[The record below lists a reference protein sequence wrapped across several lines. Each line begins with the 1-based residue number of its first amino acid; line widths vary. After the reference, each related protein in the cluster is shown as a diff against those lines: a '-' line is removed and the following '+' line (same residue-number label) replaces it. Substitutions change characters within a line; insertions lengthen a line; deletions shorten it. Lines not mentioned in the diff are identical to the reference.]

1 MTIGEALKA
10 ERKRLGLSQ
19 SQMTG
24 NLITK
29 SHYSKIERGLFD
41 IRTNDLLTIL
51 NLHNI
56 DVVEFFK
63 KISVTNQEENTK
75 AYLALL
81 HASYYTININKIQK
95 TSSKLKNKQ
104 LQTPELKNLEAQ
116 ASLLKAYLTNSIN
129 TLSDKSKENI
139 KKIIFSNDE
148 WQLEDLRL
156 FAIAISLFDIS
167 ELNSVVKSIINRHF
181 NLNLEEKE
189 FRLVLSAILVNFLSY
204 SVKVQNSD
212 TQLIK
217 KVFQVLDN
225 LNGEPDNCFAKIMT
239 LYYREYFA
247 GNKEKIDE
255 IIGVMK
261 DSGMKGIFKNKK

>member
-24 NLITK
+24 NLIKK

-41 IRTNDLLTIL
+41 IRTNDLLIIL

-75 AYLALL
+75 AYLAQL
-81 HASYYTININKIQK
+81 HAAYYTRNIEKIEQI
-95 TSSKLKNKQ
+95 SNKLKNKQ
-104 LQTPELKNLEAQ
+104 PKTLELKNLEAQ
-116 ASLLKAYLTNSIN
+116 ASLLKAYFTNSID

-139 KKIIFSNDE
+139 KRIIFSNDE
-148 WQLEDLRL
+148 WQVVDLRL

-167 ELNSVVKSIINRHF
+167 ELNSVVKSIISRHF

-212 TQLIK
+212 IQLIK

-225 LNGEPDNCFAKIMT
+225 LNGEPDNCFAKLMT

-247 GNKEKIDE
+247 ENSKNMEE
-255 IIGVMK
+255 IIKVIRN
-261 DSGMKGIFKNKK
+261 SGMDKILKK

>member
-29 SHYSKIERGLFD
+29 SHYSKIECGLFD

-75 AYLALL
+75 AYLAQL
-81 HASYYTININKIQK
+81 HAAYYTRNIEKIEQI
-95 TSSKLKNKQ
+95 SNKLKNKQ
-104 LQTPELKNLEAQ
+104 PKTLELKNLEAQ
-116 ASLLKAYLTNSIN
+116 ASLLKAYFTNSID

-139 KKIIFSNDE
+139 KRIIFSNDE
-148 WQLEDLRL
+148 WQVEDLRL

-167 ELNSVVKSIINRHF
+167 ELNSVVKSIISRHF

-212 TQLIK
+212 IQLIK

-225 LNGEPDNCFAKIMT
+225 LNGEPDNCFAKLMT

-247 GNKEKIDE
+247 ENSKNMEE
-255 IIGVMK
+255 IIKVIRN
-261 DSGMKGIFKNKK
+261 SGMDKILKK

>member
-24 NLITK
+24 NLIMK

-75 AYLALL
+75 AYLAQL
-81 HASYYTININKIQK
+81 HAAYYTRNIEKIEQI
-95 TSSKLKNKQ
+95 SNKLKNKQ
-104 LQTPELKNLEAQ
+104 PKTLELKNLEAQ
-116 ASLLKAYLTNSIN
+116 ASLLKAYFTNSID

-139 KKIIFSNDE
+139 KRIIFSNDE
-148 WQLEDLRL
+148 WQVEDLRL

-167 ELNSVVKSIINRHF
+167 ELNSVVKSIISRHF

-212 TQLIK
+212 IQLIK

-225 LNGEPDNCFAKIMT
+225 LNGEPDNCFAKLMT

-247 GNKEKIDE
+247 ENSKNMEE
-255 IIGVMK
+255 IIKVIRN
-261 DSGMKGIFKNKK
+261 SGMDKILKK